1 MKVYVLDR
9 FLVHGCCKNKRLLG
23 YKAHTYLAQAPAP
36 YVGLPVGLVFPSLG
50 CFRPESITSP
60 LSSSLG
66 TWAKLANPGNEAKSL
81 SSHKAT

>member
-1 MKVYVLDR
+1 MNVYVLDR

-36 YVGLPVGLVFPSLG
+36 YVGLGFSSPG

-66 TWAKLANPGNEAKSL
+66 TWAKLAKPGKEAKSL